1 VILPNDFQFSAPSL
15 QDFADCPRRFYLRY
29 VEELRYPAPESSP
42 LRDFDE
48 QLERDMQFHH
58 LAHQHQRGI
67 PIKAL
72 EATIADDMVE
82 DWWKAYRKYAL
93 VDLPKRR
100 SPLVNLSTPLGGRRL
115 VARYDLLAFDD
126 DHAMI
131 VEWKTE
137 DHRPTRA
144 VLQRRLQTVIYPYLL
159 AKAGAHLNDGEPI
172 DPTRISMVYWFPDAP
187 QEPEVFQ
194 YSARQFESDA
204 MLLDKLAADILQRSE
219 DEFELT
225 DNLDLCQFCAYRS
238 LNNRGTTAGNL
249 LEAELDIA
257 REGFDTRRELSQ
269 IGEIGF

>member
-1 VILPNDFQFSAPSL
+1 VILPTDFQFSAPSL

-29 VEELRYPAPESSP
+29 VEELRYPVPEAAP
-42 LRDFDE
+42 LRAFDE
-48 QLERDMQFHH
+48 QLERDVQFHH
-58 LAHQHQRGI
+58 LVHQHQRGI
-67 PIKAL
+67 PLKAL
-72 EATIADDMVE
+72 ETTIADDTVE

-93 VDLPKRR
+93 IDLPKRR

-137 DHRPTRA
+137 DYRSTRA

-159 AKAGAHLNDGEPI
+159 AQAGAHLNDGEPI
-172 DPTRISMVYWFPDAP
+172 DPARISMVYWFPDAP

-194 YSARQFESDA
+194 YSARQFDADA